1 MRIENDLKLDFKD
14 VLFRP
19 KRSKLKSRSEVNLER
34 TFTFVN
40 SKQTWTGVPILAAN
54 MDTVGTFEM
63 AAAFAEFKLLVCIH
77 KHYTIEEWTEWV
89 EKNPSLLE
97 YVALSSGTS
106 DLDFEKANTI
116 LNSCKGIKFV
126 CLDVANGYS
135 EHFVS
140 HVRRVREK
148 HPNITIIA
156 GNVVTG
162 EMVEELVLSGA
173 DIVKVGIGPGSVCTT
188 RKQTGVGYPQ
198 LSAVIECADAA
209 HGLGGHVIS
218 DGGCTCPGDFAKA
231 FGGGADF
238 VMAGGMFA
246 SHDESGGD
254 LIEEDGKFFKRFYG
268 MSSSVAMKKHAG
280 GVANYR
286 SSEGKAITLPYRGPI
301 KNTIQDILGGIRST
315 CTYVGAYTLKELP
328 KRTTFIRVTQQINNV
343 FGTKDES
350 KEDQAPAKKQKV

>member
-63 AAAFAEFKLLVCIH
+63 AAAFAELKLLVCIH
-77 KHYTIEEWTEWV
+77 KHYTIDEWV
-89 EKNPSLLE
+89 EWTKNNPSLLE

-106 DLDFEKANTI
+106 DLDFEKANSI
-116 LNSCKGIKFV
+116 LESCNGIKFV

-173 DIVKVGIGPGSVCTT
+173 DIVKVGIGPG
-188 RKQTGVGYPQ
+188 KFQ
-198 LSAVIECADAA
+198 LNN
-209 HGLGGHVIS
+209 
-218 DGGCTCPGDFAKA
+218 
-231 FGGGADF
+231 
-238 VMAGGMFA
+238 
-246 SHDESGGD
+246 
-254 LIEEDGKFFKRFYG
+254 KF
-268 MSSSVAMKKHAG
+268 
-280 GVANYR
+280 
-286 SSEGKAITLPYRGPI
+286 
-301 KNTIQDILGGIRST
+301 NTIYHFKNLFL
-315 CTYVGAYTLKELP
+315 TL
-328 KRTTFIRVTQQINNV
+328 I
-343 FGTKDES
+343 
-350 KEDQAPAKKQKV
+350 